1 MVALQHGQAGKA
13 SGAPVKACTSR
24 LYQATLC
31 ETSLACGDIAGLACV
46 HDRAV
51 RHGTALYQPFVARHR
66 PPTRRPVSSV
76 ATTGLACAL
85 QTSAT
90 QVGCKRRAVRASAW
104 VTPPGVIVTPSWSS
118 SLATLPAGRPQPLG
132 RPRRQRDR
140 ARADL
145 DADGAQRLRGLLRMT
160 GLDTSSGP
168 LAAAD
173 LDVVAAD
180 PGRRQWGMRSS

>member
-1 MVALQHGQAGKA
+1 LVALQHGQAGKA

-104 VTPPGVIVTPSWSS
+104 VTPPGVIVTPS
-118 SLATLPAGRPQPLG
+118 
-132 RPRRQRDR
+132 
-140 ARADL
+140 
-145 DADGAQRLRGLLRMT
+145 
-160 GLDTSSGP
+160 
-168 LAAAD
+168 
-173 LDVVAAD
+173 
-180 PGRRQWGMRSS
+180 